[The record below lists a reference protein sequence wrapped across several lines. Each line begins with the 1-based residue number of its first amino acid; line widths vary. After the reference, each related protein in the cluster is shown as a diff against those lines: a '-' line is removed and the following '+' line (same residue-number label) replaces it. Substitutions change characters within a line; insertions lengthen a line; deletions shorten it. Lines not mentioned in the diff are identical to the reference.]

1 MIIVDAHQDIA
12 SNWLEE
18 RRDYRN
24 PALKTRFSEDNSRA
38 ALELRGYASNGLP
51 DALIGR
57 VAVVFGTI
65 FACPARSRFAH
76 PNNAYR
82 DVAEAFQLGMTML
95 DYYHRLNDEDDRIIL
110 LRERKDLADTL
121 ATWADGKTVGDHK
134 VGILISMEGADPI
147 GEPQELELWYERGL
161 RAIGPAWSET
171 RYSGSGYQPGPLKD
185 LGRELLEV
193 MMNYNMILDLS
204 HMSEQASL
212 EALDR
217 YEGPIIASHSN
228 PRHFIDRERMLSD
241 EQIML
246 LAERDGVVGAVLFNR
261 FIKQG
266 WTMTD
271 RKSDVK
277 LADYI
282 AIIDYICQLTGDSR
296 HVGIGSDID
305 GGFGSEAM
313 PAEIDTVS
321 DFVRIADALRE
332 RGYSEDDL
340 ERIMGGNF
348 LRKVRESLP
357 T

>member
-18 RRDYRN
+18 SRDYRN
-24 PALKTRFSEDNSRA
+24 PALKTRFSEDNSRS

-65 FACPARSRFAH
+65 FACPAWSRFAH

-82 DVAEAFQLGMTML
+82 DVSEAFQLGMTML

-110 LRERKDLADTL
+110 LREQKDLDETL
-121 ATWADGKTVGDHK
+121 ATWADNKSVGDHK
-134 VGILISMEGADPI
+134 VGVLISMEGAEPI
-147 GEPQELELWYERGL
+147 REPQELELWYERGL
-161 RAIGPAWSET
+161 RAIGPAWFET
-171 RYSGSGYQPGPLKD
+171 RYSGSNYQPGPLKD
-185 LGRELLEV
+185 LGRELLEI
-193 MMNYNMILDLS
+193 MASYSMILDLS

-217 YEGPIIASHSN
+217 YEGSIIASHSN

-246 LAERDGVVGAVLFNR
+246 LAERDGVAGAVLFNP
-261 FIKQG
+261 FIKKG
-266 WTMTD
+266 WTRTD
-271 RKSDVK
+271 RKADVR

-282 AIIDYICQLTGDSR
+282 AMIDYVCQLTGNSR
-296 HVGIGSDID
+296 YVGIGSDID

-313 PAEIDTVS
+313 PAEIDTTS
-321 DFVRIADALRE
+321 DFVKIAYALQE
-332 RGYSEDDL
+332 RGYNQEDI
-340 ERIMGGNF
+340 ENIMGGNF
-348 LRKVRESLP
+348 LRKIREALP

>member
-24 PALKTRFSEDNSRA
+24 PALKTRHMEDNSNA

-57 VAVVFGTI
+57 IGVVFGTI
-65 FACPARSRFAH
+65 FACPAGTAFAH

-82 DVAEAFQLGMTML
+82 DGAEAFQLGMTML

-110 LRERKDLADTL
+110 LREQKDLDETL

-134 VGILISMEGADPI
+134 VGILISMEGAEPI
-147 GEPQELELWYERGL
+147 REPREIELWYERGL
-161 RAIGPAWSET
+161 RAIGPAWDET
-171 RYSGSGYQPGPLKD
+171 RYSGSAYTPGPLTD
-185 LGRELLEV
+185 LGRELLDV
-193 MMNYNMILDLS
+193 MASYQMLLDLS
-204 HMSEQASL
+204 HMSEKASL

-217 YEGPIIASHSN
+217 YAGPLIASHSN
-228 PRHFIDRERMLSD
+228 PRRFIDRERMLSD

-246 LAERDGVVGAVLFNR
+246 LAERDGVVGAVLFNL
-261 FIKQG
+261 FIKKG
-266 WTMTD
+266 WTRND
-271 RKSDVK
+271 RKTDVT

-305 GGFGSEAM
+305 GGFGTEAM
-313 PAEIDTVS
+313 PAEIDTTS
-321 DFVRIADALRE
+321 DFVKIAVALHE
-332 RGYSEDDL
+332 RGYGEDDVQ
-340 ERIMGGNF
+340 RIMGGNF
-348 LRKVRESLP
+348 LRKVREVLP